1 VETLTR
7 KALLQEIE
15 LERITKQLKEAIA
28 IAGEGT
34 KTCKAAKEVSNSLTG
49 QVRLM
54 FNLGAFWI
62 TVYMKSTTYVMHG
75 NRKESYPSSQF
86 CISGLSL
93 KTFNIN
99 KKQRKEKIH
108 FVNFIYSGLS

>member
-1 VETLTR
+1 METLTR

-34 KTCKAAKEVSNSLTG
+34 KTCKAEKEVSNSLTG

-54 FNLGAFWI
+54 FNLGGFWI

-93 KTFNIN
+93 KTFNI
-99 KKQRKEKIH
+99 KKKERKNSFCQFHIFWSE
-108 FVNFIYSGLS
+108 LA